1 MTFSIARAKHHVS
14 RWLGKSGGLI
24 RRNLITKGSDLE
36 TLLLRTACE
45 KGGVLRLENAEILEY
60 GVVRLQGRHCL
71 DLDYGAKSAL
81 GSWKWSDRRIPKAV
95 ALWSHPWM
103 GYYHW
108 IIDVL
113 PKLCLMQ
120 EELGADLGGAALCYP
135 RWLPVI
141 EDESLRMLGLG
152 GNPVI
157 DTARE
162 GGVSCGMLHASRL
175 PGWYRIPEAARLL
188 RDRLTPLAGSG
199 MGKRIYVSRAG
210 RRRITNEE
218 KVRRLLVGRGFTVIE
233 DQPRSLREQISLFHE
248 AEIVVAPHGAALAN
262 LLWCRPGTLVVEL
275 ASECYFPPFYQNLAE
290 FCGLRHAAVLSPG
303 GRSHWTRMGDSV
315 TVDLM
320 NLKQKLDQEGVV
332 MGNFPR

>member
-1 MTFSIARAKHHVS
+1 M
-14 RWLGKSGGLI
+14 
-24 RRNLITKGSDLE
+24 
-36 TLLLRTACE
+36 
-45 KGGVLRLENAEILEY
+45 
-60 GVVRLQGRHCL
+60 
-71 DLDYGAKSAL
+71 
-81 GSWKWSDRRIPKAV
+81 
-95 ALWSHPWM
+95 
-103 GYYHW
+103 
-108 IIDVL
+108 
-113 PKLCLMQ
+113 
-120 EELGADLGGAALCYP
+120 
-135 RWLPVI
+135 
-141 EDESLRMLGLG
+141 
-152 GNPVI
+152 I

-162 GGVSCGMLHASRL
+162 GGVSCGTLHASRL
-175 PGWYRIPEAARLL
+175 PGWYRIPEEARLL
-188 RDRLTPLAGSG
+188 RDRLTPLAGSR

-233 DQPRSLREQISLFHE
+233 DQPRSLREQIGLFHE